1 MNKRRL
7 FLTLVEA
14 FQQVPAKLERISQRD
29 SERETY
35 VHQKKK
41 LVFILLLLILSHH
54 MDRFLG
60 NSNTVCI
67 SCNRFA
73 LSD

>member
-35 VHQKKK
+35 VHQKKIGFY
-41 LVFILLLLILSHH
+41 FIT
-54 MDRFLG
+54 
-60 NSNTVCI
+60 SNFIASYGQV
-67 SCNRFA
+67 SWQQ
-73 LSD
+73 